1 MKKMQANFNEKL
13 EEKVIEIQQ
22 LKETSENTMRK
33 IQMELIEKDL
43 KIIQLS

>member
-1 MKKMQANFNEKL
+1 MQANFNEKL

>member
-1 MKKMQANFNEKL
+1 MKKMQANFSEKL

>member
-1 MKKMQANFNEKL
+1 MQANFSEKL